1 MGEPPISKDLTK
13 PLFWLAV
20 ARNVLQTNSEMAH
33 NTGDVKAGGY
43 NKRCRECEAMI
54 YLHRGTN
61 GPWRA
66 YDPPVGR
73 PEDHDWARHR
83 CAAALQDAE
92 LLGIVAPPGSKP
104 ADLIPRLKRMI
115 SDLQEVL
122 GQMESRQEA
131 AQAAAQAAKL

>member
-1 MGEPPISKDLTK
+1 MPPK
-13 PLFWLAV
+13 
-20 ARNVLQTNSEMAH
+20 TNSEMAH

-43 NKRCRECEAMI
+43 LKRCRECENTI

-66 YDPPVGR
+66 YESPVGK

-104 ADLIPRLKRMI
+104 ADLIPRVKRMI
-115 SDLQEVL
+115 ADLQEIL
-122 GQMESRQEA
+122 TQMETRQQQPA
-131 AQAAAQAAKL
+131 PTTTT

>member
-1 MGEPPISKDLTK
+1 
-13 PLFWLAV
+13 
-20 ARNVLQTNSEMAH
+20 MAH
-33 NTGDVKAGGY
+33 NTGDVKAGGFH
-43 NKRCRECEAMI
+43 KRCRECESMI

-66 YDPPVGR
+66 YETPVGK

-83 CAAALQDAE
+83 CAGALQDAE

-104 ADLIPRLKRMI
+104 ADLIPRVKRMI

-122 GQMESRQEA
+122 GQMESRQQEA
-131 AQAAAQAAKL
+131 AAAKTT